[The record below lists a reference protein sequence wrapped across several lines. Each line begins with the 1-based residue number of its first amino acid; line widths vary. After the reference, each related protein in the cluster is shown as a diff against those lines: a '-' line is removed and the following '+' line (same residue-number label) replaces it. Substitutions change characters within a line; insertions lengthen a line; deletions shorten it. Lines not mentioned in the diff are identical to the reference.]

1 MSGISGTNPQVDL
14 RALLGDFTEIKQEA
28 RQSVENALVMLGT
41 VIAGNSLNSDNLQEL
56 PPPSFSML
64 GGIAELSLR
73 IGLIQDALDQL
84 MQEVSKLGI
93 GQRLNQADRAN
104 QEQLARIDEQV
115 AEATEAAAKSKE
127 AEEKGNL
134 FQMIGDWVNVAIT
147 AISLAITVA
156 GAVLGGI
163 VTGGAATVALAVAI
177 VALSITLAAQIT
189 LAADSTDAHRN
200 GGEGFLGDARG
211 ALETTAMVAGIV
223 AAVASVATG
232 LIAISRGFSAAAGAA
247 AKELGEEATQ
257 AAVKAATKEGVKQA
271 LKESG
276 KEALH
281 LGGKEVLMEA
291 APKAAYTAF
300 REVAAETLKTLEKQ
314 ATIVTIT
321 QLVNAGINAAGT
333 VEKNKILKEAEEH
346 LQAAKDAE
354 AEAKAFEAVVKMLQK
369 VISQMQEELES
380 MIDAALQSLDAVFG
394 IIDDTQTSQKKI
406 MQSSGA

>member
-41 VIAGNSLNSDNLQEL
+41 VIAGNSLNRDNLQEL

-64 GGIAELSLR
+64 GGIAALSLR

-84 MQEVSKLGI
+84 MQEVSKVGI

-115 AEATEAAAKSKE
+115 AEAKEAAAKSKE

-147 AISLAITVA
+147 AISLAITVV

-189 LAADSTDAHRN
+189 LAIDSTVAYQN

-232 LIAISRGFSAAAGAA
+232 LIAIARGFSAATAAA

-276 KEALH
+276 KEAA
-281 LGGKEVLMEA
+281 KEIMEA
-291 APKAAYTAF
+291 APQAAYTAF
-300 REVAAETLKTLEKQ
+300 REVAAETLKTLATQ
-314 ATIVTIT
+314 AKIVTIT
-321 QLVNAGINAAGT
+321 QLANAGINAAGT
-333 VEKNKILKEAEEH
+333 VEKNKILREAEKHEE
-346 LQAAKDAE
+346 AAAEAE

>member
-41 VIAGNSLNSDNLQEL
+41 VIAGNSLNRENLQEL

-84 MQEVSKLGI
+84 MQEVSKVGI

-104 QEQLARIDEQV
+104 QEQIARIDEQV
-115 AEATEAAAKSKE
+115 AEAKEAAAKSKE

-147 AISLAITVA
+147 AISLAITVV

-189 LAADSTDAHRN
+189 LAIDSTVAHKN

-232 LIAISRGFSAAAGAA
+232 LIAIARGFSAATAAA

-257 AAVKAATKEGVKQA
+257 AAVKAATREGVKQA

-300 REVAAETLKTLEKQ
+300 REVAAETLKTLATQ
-314 ATIVTIT
+314 AKIVTIT
-321 QLVNAGINAAGT
+321 QLANAGINAAGT

>member
-41 VIAGNSLNSDNLQEL
+41 VIAGNSLNRDNLQEL

-64 GGIAELSLR
+64 GGIAALSLR

-84 MQEVSKLGI
+84 MQEVSKVGI

-104 QEQLARIDEQV
+104 QEQIAKIEEQV
-115 AEATEAAAKSKE
+115 AEAKEAAAKSKE

-147 AISLAITVA
+147 AISLAITVV

-189 LAADSTDAHRN
+189 LAIDSTVAHKN

-232 LIAISRGFSAAAGAA
+232 LIAIARGFSAATAAA

-257 AAVKAATKEGVKQA
+257 AAVKAATREGVKQA
-271 LKESG
+271 LTESG
-276 KEALH
+276 TEAAKKAAKET
-281 LGGKEVLMEA
+281 MEA
-291 APKAAYTAF
+291 APQAAYTAF
-300 REVAAETLKTLEKQ
+300 KEVAAKTLGTLKNKGMVDGIAELAKH
-314 ATIVTIT
+314 
-321 QLVNAGINAAGT
+321 GINAAGT
-333 VEKNKILKEAEEH
+333 VEKNKILKEAKKHED
-346 LQAAKDAE
+346 AAAEAE

>member
-41 VIAGNSLNSDNLQEL
+41 VIAGNSLNRDNLQEL

-115 AEATEAAAKSKE
+115 AEAKEAAAKSKE

-147 AISLAITVA
+147 AISLAITVV

-189 LAADSTDAHRN
+189 LAIDSTVAYKN

-232 LIAISRGFSAAAGAA
+232 LIAIARGFSAATAAA

-257 AAVKAATKEGVKQA
+257 AAVKAATREGVKEA

-276 KEALH
+276 KEAA
-281 LGGKEVLMEA
+281 KEIMDA
-291 APKAAYTAF
+291 APQAAYTAF
-300 REVAAETLKTLEKQ
+300 KEVAAKTLGTLTKQ
-314 ATIVTIT
+314 ASVNGIA
-321 QLVNAGINAAGT
+321 QLANYGINAAGT
-333 VEKNKILKEAEEH
+333 VEKNKILKEAKKHED
-346 LQAAKDAE
+346 AAAEAE

>member
-41 VIAGNSLNSDNLQEL
+41 VIAGNSLNRDNLQEL

-115 AEATEAAAKSKE
+115 AEAKEAAAKSKE

-147 AISLAITVA
+147 AISLAITVV

-189 LAADSTDAHRN
+189 LAIDSTVAYQN

-232 LIAISRGFSAAAGAA
+232 LIAIARGFSAATAAA

-276 KEALH
+276 KEAA
-281 LGGKEVLMEA
+281 KEIMEA
-291 APKAAYTAF
+291 APQAAYTAF
-300 REVAAETLKTLEKQ
+300 KEVAAKTLGTLAKQ
-314 ATIVTIT
+314 STIVTYT
-321 QLVNAGINAAGT
+321 QLANAGINAAGT

>member
-41 VIAGNSLNSDNLQEL
+41 VIAGNSLNRDNLQEL

-64 GGIAELSLR
+64 GGIAALSLR

-84 MQEVSKLGI
+84 MQEVSKVGI

-115 AEATEAAAKSKE
+115 AEAKEAAAKSKE

-147 AISLAITVA
+147 AISLAITVV

-189 LAADSTDAHRN
+189 LAIDSTVAYKN

-232 LIAISRGFSAAAGAA
+232 LIAIARGFSAATAAA

-257 AAVKAATKEGVKQA
+257 AAVKAATREGVKEA

-276 KEALH
+276 KEAA
-281 LGGKEVLMEA
+281 KEIMDA
-291 APKAAYTAF
+291 APQAAYTAF
-300 REVAAETLKTLEKQ
+300 KEVAAKTLGTLTKQ
-314 ATIVTIT
+314 ASVNGIA
-321 QLVNAGINAAGT
+321 QLANYGINAAGT
-333 VEKNKILKEAEEH
+333 VEKNKILKEAKKHED
-346 LQAAKDAE
+346 AAAEAE

>member
-41 VIAGNSLNSDNLQEL
+41 VIAGNSLNRDNLQKL

-84 MQEVSKLGI
+84 MQEVSKVGI

-115 AEATEAAAKSKE
+115 AEAKEAAAKSKE

-147 AISLAITVA
+147 AISLAITVV

-189 LAADSTDAHRN
+189 LAIDSTVAYKN

-232 LIAISRGFSAAAGAA
+232 LIAIARGFSAAAGAA

-257 AAVKAATKEGVKQA
+257 AAVKAATREGVKQA

-276 KEALH
+276 KEAA
-281 LGGKEVLMEA
+281 KEIMEA
-291 APKAAYTAF
+291 APQAAYTAF
-300 REVAAETLKTLEKQ
+300 KEVAAKTLGTLTKQ
-314 ATIVTIT
+314 ASVNGIA
-321 QLVNAGINAAGT
+321 QLANYGINAAGT
-333 VEKNKILKEAEEH
+333 VEKNKILIEAEKH
-346 LQAAKDAE
+346 KDAAAEAE